1 LSDQAVAEYVSTLDP
16 SLGQAEKIDKLMD
29 RFRITDVNQAVRM
42 FNRASEQRV
51 VARESSLLAA
61 ARRIANGTADE
72 NDYTMVTEF
81 LETGGDQENRFRTTR
96 KINAILNQGQQTN
109 E

>member
-1 LSDQAVAEYVSTLDP
+1 SDQAVAEYVSTLDP
-16 SLGQAEKIDKLMD
+16 EMPQDEMVKSVMD
-29 RFRITDVNQAVRM
+29 RFKITDVNQAVRM
-42 FNRASEQRV
+42 FSRASEQRV
-51 VARESSLLAA
+51 VARESSLLDA
-61 ARRIANGTADE
+61 ARRIVSGTADE